1 MSGKPHRKYRQYFIV
16 LYLLILLPFMAQ
28 CAAPVS
34 VSILDSRD
42 ADRELSTS
50 VLNSNQLSAFT
61 IQIMNRRGHVR
72 TFKEDSAKAIAAL
85 HAQLITSREMNRDLL
100 FALAETSYLHA
111 VENEDCSYF
120 LSAAIYAYAF
130 LFPGNGAHTV
140 DTDRFDP
147 RHRVAIDIYNR
158 GIARGFATDD
168 RLHVNLGSGSFTL
181 PFGIL
186 TVKFNP
192 DELRW
197 GRFRL
202 VKFTQAAEMDVRG
215 LRNKYRWPGIGAPL
229 VASTKIMEDVNAPEF
244 VLVPPGVRV
253 PLTAFLRFAKIG
265 EGLRSGKIEST
276 LEVYTTDKAT
286 TVGIE
291 GQIVPIEYGL
301 SSALAYTLERSQM
314 YELELSG
321 FFRGDLNPLKTVARF
336 RDGVFLV
343 TPYRP
348 GRIPLVLI
356 HGTGS
361 SPVRWGELVNEI
373 DNDRELWG
381 RYQVWLF
388 TYNTGNPILY
398 SAGILAEGLKNAVKE
413 LDPEGKD
420 DALQKMVLVGHSQG
434 GLLARLMATES
445 GTRFW
450 DLAFSVPYE
459 QLDLSPGKKELLHRS
474 IFFSP
479 LPFVKRAVFIATPHG
494 GSYIAGGWI
503 GRLIGRFVSL
513 PAQIIDLGKDL
524 AMLPT
529 VKGSTLFLLRDVPR
543 STDSMSP
550 DSEFIK
556 ALNRMPVSPQ
566 VRINSIIAVKNH
578 EDPRDEWYDGVVTYE
593 SAHIKDAESELI
605 VHSGHSAQSEPATI
619 EEIRRILILHMKE
632 ESS

>member
-1 MSGKPHRKYRQYFIV
+1 
-16 LYLLILLPFMAQ
+16 MAQ

-34 VSILDSRD
+34 VRILDSRE

-50 VLNSNQLSAFT
+50 ILNSDQLSAFT
-61 IQIMNRRGHVR
+61 IQIMNRRGLVQ
-72 TFKEDSAKAIAAL
+72 TFKKDSAKAITAL
-85 HAQLITSREMNRDLL
+85 HLLLNSNQVMHRDLL
-100 FALAETSYLHA
+100 FALAETSFLHA
-111 VENEDCSYF
+111 VENEDRSYF

-130 LFPGNGAHTV
+130 LFPENAAQACV
-140 DTDRFDP
+140 MDRFEP
-147 RHRVAIDIYNR
+147 RLRLAIDLYNR
-158 GIARGFATDD
+158 AIAEGFTTDD
-168 RLHVNLGSGSFTL
+168 HLHVNLASGSFAL
-181 PFGIL
+181 PFGTL

-197 GRFRL
+197 GTFRL
-202 VKFTQAAEMDVRG
+202 VKFAQAAEMDVRG

-229 VASTKIMEDVNAPEF
+229 VASTRAIEGISAPEF

-253 PLTAFLRFAKIG
+253 PLTAFLRLENIE
-265 EGLRSGKIEST
+265 EGLRSGKMEST

-286 TVGIE
+286 TINIE
-291 GQIVPIEYGL
+291 GQTVPIEYGL

-314 YELELSG
+314 YKLELSG
-321 FFRGDLNPLKTVARF
+321 FFKGDLNPLKTVARF

-348 GRIPLVLI
+348 GSIPIVLI

-361 SPVRWGELVNEI
+361 SPVRWAELVNEL
-373 DNDRELWG
+373 DNDRDLWG
-381 RYQVWLF
+381 RYQIWLF

-398 SAGILAEGLKNAVKE
+398 SAGILADGLKNAVKE

-420 DALQKMVLVGHSQG
+420 PALKKMVLVGHSQG

-450 DLAFSVPYE
+450 DLAFSVPFE
-459 QLDLSPGKKELLHRS
+459 ELDLSPRKKELLYRS
-474 IFFSP
+474 VFFSP

-494 GSYIAGGWI
+494 GSYMAGGWL
-503 GRLIGRFVSL
+503 GRLMGRFVSL
-513 PAQIIDLGKDL
+513 PAQIIELGKDL

-543 STDSMSP
+543 STDSMVP
-550 DSEFIK
+550 NSEFINT
-556 ALNRMPVSPQ
+556 LGQLPISPH
-566 VRINSIIAVKNH
+566 VKVNSIIAVKNP
-578 EDPRDEWYDGVVTYE
+578 EDPDDEWYDGVVTYG
-593 SAHIKDAESELI
+593 SAHLKDAESELI

-619 EEIRRILILHMKE
+619 EEIRRILILHMNE